1 LRHPGVVLT
10 ARAAI
15 VVVLLALVAGCG
27 GSETVARVGDENIS
41 EEKVEQLVEHFEE
54 EFKRE
59 GKEFPEKG
67 SEGYEAAE
75 RRLLGLLVLRAQ
87 LEQAAEKLDI
97 RIDEEEV
104 EERLKRSAEAAEE
117 GEGEEGEGEAY
128 FENAITIQLLREK
141 VAAEL
146 GGIDPLNEWIAKA
159 RTTIPVE
166 YEEGWSP

>member
-1 LRHPGVVLT
+1 MTFRILICV
-10 ARAAI
+10 A
-15 VVVLLALVAGCG
+15 LLSLVAGCG
-27 GSETVARVGDENIS
+27 DSETVARVGDEKIS

-59 GKEFPEKG
+59 GKEFPEQG

-87 LEQAAEKLDI
+87 LEQAAEKLGI

-104 EERLKRSAEAAEE
+104 EERLSRSEEASEE

-128 FENAITIQLLREK
+128 FENAMRIQLVREK
-141 VAAEL
+141 VAAKL
-146 GGIDPLNEWIAKA
+146 GGVDELNAWVAKA
-159 RTTIPVE
+159 RQTIP
-166 YEEGWSP
+166 